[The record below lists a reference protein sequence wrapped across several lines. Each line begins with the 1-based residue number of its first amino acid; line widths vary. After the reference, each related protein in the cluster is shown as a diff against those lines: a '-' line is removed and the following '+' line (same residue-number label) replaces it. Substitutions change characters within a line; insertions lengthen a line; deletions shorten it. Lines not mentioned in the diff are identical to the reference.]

1 MSTLLYSSTSEL
13 QKILTKNITAMSQK
27 NKMRRAK
34 REERQEQ
41 QAKMVI
47 RWIFGALILLALISL
62 VVFMIQQM

>member
-1 MSTLLYSSTSEL
+1 
-13 QKILTKNITAMSQK
+13 
-27 NKMRRAK
+27 MRRAR